1 MKSIFEFYDYRLYM
15 RAFYEER
22 KQTSAFSWRQ
32 FSKLAGFSSPNYM
45 KVVCDGK
52 SRLSNAGIEP
62 VANAMGLVDYEK
74 IYFQK
79 LVEFDEAKDEPS
91 KKRVLQEIREM
102 AKEYKIKMLDGDA
115 FMYFESW
122 LNPVVREI
130 AAMNPGAKPLA
141 LSKLCIPETN
151 ATEIRH
157 SIDFLLSSGLL
168 KKTSENHYRQTEK
181 IVSGSSEIMPLAL
194 RSMHRQ
200 MADLARKS
208 IETIPVSKRYFSGL
222 TATLSQAEYDQI
234 IEELENF
241 RQRIVRIASGAKNGQ
256 KVYRLNLQFFP
267 LTKSKEEI
275 YE

>member
-15 RAFYEER
+15 RTFYEER
-22 KQTSAFSWRQ
+22 KRTSAFSWRQ

-52 SRLSNAGIEP
+52 SRLSKAGIEP
-62 VANAMGLVDYEK
+62 VANAMGLIEHEK

-79 LVEFDEAKDEPS
+79 LVELDNANNESS
-91 KKRVLQEIREM
+91 KAAVLQQIHEM
-102 AKEYKIKMLDGDA
+102 SKEYKIRMLDGDA

-130 AAMNPGAKPLA
+130 AALNPGAKPLA
-141 LSKLCIPETN
+141 LSKLCIPETS
-151 ATEIRH
+151 ATEIRR
-157 SIDFLLSSGLL
+157 SIDFLLSAGLL
-168 KKTSENHYRQTEK
+168 KKTSKNHYRQTEK
-181 IVSGSSEIMPLAL
+181 VVSGSSEIMPLAL

-200 MADLARKS
+200 MADLASKS
-208 IETIPVSKRYFSGL
+208 IDTIPISKRYFSGL

-234 IEELENF
+234 VEELENF
-241 RQRIVRIASGAKNGQ
+241 RQRIVRIASGTKNGK

>member
-1 MKSIFEFYDYRLYM
+1 MKSIFEFYDYRLFM
-15 RAFYEER
+15 RAFYEDR
-22 KQTSAFSWRQ
+22 KRTSAFSWRQ

-52 SRLSNAGIEP
+52 SRLSKAGTEA
-62 VANAMGLVDYEK
+62 VANAMGLIEHEK

-79 LVEFDEAKDEPS
+79 LVELDNANNESS
-91 KKRVLQEIREM
+91 KAAVLQQIHEM
-102 AKEYKIKMLDGDA
+102 SKEYKIRMLDGDA

-130 AAMNPGAKPLA
+130 AALNPGAKPLA

-151 ATEIRH
+151 ATEIRR
-157 SIDFLLSSGLL
+157 SIDFLLSAGLL
-168 KKTSENHYRQTEK
+168 KKTSKNHYRQTEK
-181 IVSGSSEIMPLAL
+181 VVSGSSEIMPLAL

-200 MADLARKS
+200 MADLACKS
-208 IETIPVSKRYFSGL
+208 IDTVPVSKRYFSGL

-234 IEELENF
+234 VEELENF
-241 RQRIVRIASGAKNGQ
+241 RQRIVSGTKNGK

>member
-15 RAFYEER
+15 RTFYEER
-22 KQTSAFSWRQ
+22 KRTSAFSWRQ

-52 SRLSNAGIEP
+52 SRLSKAGIEP
-62 VANAMGLVDYEK
+62 VANAMGLIEHEK

-79 LVEFDEAKDEPS
+79 LVELDNANNESS
-91 KKRVLQEIREM
+91 KAAVLQQIHEM
-102 AKEYKIKMLDGDA
+102 SKEYKIRMLDGDA

-130 AAMNPGAKPLA
+130 AALNPGAKPLA
-141 LSKLCIPETN
+141 LSKLCIPETS
-151 ATEIRH
+151 ATEIRR
-157 SIDFLLSSGLL
+157 SIDFLLSAGLL
-168 KKTSENHYRQTEK
+168 KKTSKNHYRQTEK
-181 IVSGSSEIMPLAL
+181 VVSGSSEIMPLAL

-200 MADLARKS
+200 MADLASKS
-208 IETIPVSKRYFSGL
+208 IDTVPVSKRYFSGL
-222 TATLSQAEYDQI
+222 TATLTQTEYDQI
-234 IEELENF
+234 VEELENF
-241 RQRIVRIASGAKNGQ
+241 RQRIVRIASGTKNGK